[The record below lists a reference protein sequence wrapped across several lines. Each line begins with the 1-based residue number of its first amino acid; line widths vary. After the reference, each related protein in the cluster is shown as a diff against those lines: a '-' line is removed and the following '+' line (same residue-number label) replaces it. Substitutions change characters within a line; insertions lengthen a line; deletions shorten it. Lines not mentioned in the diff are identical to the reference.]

1 LGEHLFLEQNPL
13 LIRSYCE
20 DRHNKCKIKLE
31 VDMNKSKV
39 FKFVGLLLILVLF
52 IAACSSNSA
61 DNKVNN
67 NNDNQSDEN
76 SSDVDNS
83 GSNVEEN
90 DVDTGNE
97 NESEEQEAEDV
108 VEILGFSVARDFL
121 ADYFLSEYG
130 IELVEP
136 WVEQD
141 LTPDG
146 LVGSSTI
153 RFVSGSV
160 TIKMSAPVVA
170 PENLIYTIEEASDI
184 SNGFYWEGTLSYF
197 GEITESTVMLPGAI
211 LSDELARD
219 AVLDHLTDV
228 EFGEWAD
235 DGYSQSGDAMSIKT
249 FTSGTWTV
257 SVEFAPSA
265 PLVASY
271 HVTVE
276 NSTDGFSWEG
286 DITLRGE
293 ITE

>member
-1 LGEHLFLEQNPL
+1 MGFLL
-13 LIRSYCE
+13 T
-20 DRHNKCKIKLE
+20 
-31 VDMNKSKV
+31 
-39 FKFVGLLLILVLF
+39 LVLF
-52 IAACSSNSA
+52 IAACSSNSVS
-61 DNKVNN
+61 NNVNN
-67 NNDNQSDEN
+67 NENQSDEN
-76 SSDVDNS
+76 ISDVENT
-83 GSNVEEN
+83 GSNIEEN
-90 DVDTGNE
+90 DPD
-97 NESEEQEAEDV
+97 EQEAEDV
-108 VEILGFSVARDFL
+108 VQILGFSEARNFL
-121 ADYFLSEYG
+121 AEYFLSEYG
-130 IELVEP
+130 IEQTGQ

-141 LTPDG
+141 LTPEG
-146 LVGSSTI
+146 LVGSSAI

-197 GEITESTVMLPGAI
+197 GEITESTVLLPGTI

-219 AVLDHLTDV
+219 AILDHLTDT

-235 DGYSQSGDAMSIKT
+235 DGYSQSGNATSIKT
-249 FTSGTWTV
+249 FTYSTWTV

-276 NSTDGFSWEG
+276 NSADGFIWEG
-286 DITLRGE
+286 DITLRSE